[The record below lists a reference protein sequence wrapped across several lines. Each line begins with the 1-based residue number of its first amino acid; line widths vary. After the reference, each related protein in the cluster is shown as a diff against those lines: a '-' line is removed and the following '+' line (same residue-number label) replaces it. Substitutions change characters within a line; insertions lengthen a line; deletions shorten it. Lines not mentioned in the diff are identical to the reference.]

1 MALPEDPEAQGH
13 AGRAAARLGRS
24 PERRW
29 RAVAGPE
36 CREPGPQTTRPQ
48 HGRSPADFPLGFPPP
63 CEPGSDRPT
72 TPQCAGRRAT
82 RQLRPAFQ
90 RPRLFSE
97 PADGHQGPARGL
109 VPQGIAPPLGSPS
122 LGSPLP
128 APEGGV
134 SRAVRPPPPLP
145 LPESHSLRIRRQIG
159 EGKHWGGEVLGTTVE
174 GAGGGPSQDG
184 WLGSVTFQW
193 PDMSEQED
201 TTAPPGRRH
210 SSFWSLVQ
218 VPGAGRW
225 ESGVWGQQSHSPPV
239 GQCARPVL
247 RRLTEGP
254 GAVCGEDGRPWAW
267 GWAPGLSL
275 VQQERGHAA
284 ASPPRSTQ
292 RPLPRPRPR
301 RASHAAWSH

>member
-1 MALPEDPEAQGH
+1 MPLPGSG
-13 AGRAAARLGRS
+13 GRAGGRS
-24 PERRW
+24 LAPSAESPAPRRPGHSM
-29 RAVAGPE
+29 AVLA
-36 CREPGPQTTRPQ
+36 
-48 HGRSPADFPLGFPPP
+48 ADFPLGFPPP
-63 CEPGSDRPT
+63 CEPGSDRPA
-72 TPQCAGRRAT
+72 TPQCAGRPQSLWRPT

-239 GQCARPVL
+239 GQCARPAL

-254 GAVCGEDGRPWAW
+254 GAVRGEDGRPWAW

-284 ASPPRSTQ
+284 ASPPPST
-292 RPLPRPRPR
+292 
-301 RASHAAWSH
+301 

>member
-1 MALPEDPEAQGH
+1 MVEDAALVVGLRGDHAVALLEDPEAQGH
-13 AGRAAARLGRS
+13 AGRAAARLGRA
-24 PERRW
+24 RW
-29 RAVAGPE
+29 RAVALEGGRWP
-36 CREPGPQTTRPQ
+36 RVPRARPPDDPATAWPFSLQ
-48 HGRSPADFPLGFPPP
+48 IFLWVSLHPANPAVTVPRPRSVL
-63 CEPGSDRPT
+63 
-72 TPQCAGRRAT
+72 AGRRACGDPPGSSA
-82 RQLRPAFQ
+82 QH
-90 RPRLFSE
+90 SS
-97 PADGHQGPARGL
+97 GARGR
-109 VPQGIAPPLGSPS
+109 PS
-122 LGSPLP
+122 GTRTGAGPT
-128 APEGGV
+128 GD
-134 SRAVRPPPPLP
+134 RPSTGLP
-145 LPESHSLRIRRQIG
+145 LPREPPAGPGGWGQQGSPPAPSPASHSLRIRRQIG
-159 EGKHWGGEVLGTTVE
+159 EDKHWGGEVLGTTVE

-239 GQCARPVL
+239 GQCARPAL

-254 GAVCGEDGRPWAW
+254 GAVRGEDGRPWAW

-284 ASPPRSTQ
+284 ASPPPST
-292 RPLPRPRPR
+292 
-301 RASHAAWSH
+301 